1 MTRREFFAIV
11 GGGIVV
17 ILIPDDSDAQESG
30 GGARRGMNQRMPEQV
45 SAWLHIAEDG
55 SVTVYTGKVEVG
67 QNARTSLTQAAAEE
81 LHAPIASIQLVMGDT
96 ALTPFDMGTSGSGT
110 TPNMWPQIRKA
121 SAAAREMLID
131 LASQKWTVDR
141 AAITVADGKVR
152 AGERVSAGQELLTF
166 DADLVARNGGSISL
180 AEAKSDDFYC
190 GARFLITLPTPDPAT
205 RRGRAPASAR
215 SSA

>member
-1 MTRREFFAIV
+1 
-11 GGGIVV
+11 
-17 ILIPDDSDAQESG
+17 
-30 GGARRGMNQRMPEQV
+30 MNQRMPEQV

-121 SAAAREMLID
+121 PTFPQCGGAIRLRREG
-131 LASQKWTVDR
+131 SR
-141 AAITVADGKVR
+141 PP
-152 AGERVSAGQELLTF
+152 
-166 DADLVARNGGSISL
+166 DAL
-180 AEAKSDDFYC
+180 
-190 GARFLITLPTPDPAT
+190 
-205 RRGRAPASAR
+205 
-215 SSA
+215 